1 MKQVKF
7 LTICTFIS
15 VLALA
20 GCQDRLVMSD
30 NSAFGEGVVR
40 LGDTEVAAIDGT
52 KIYLSDVERTAAA
65 QGLIEE
71 GSPLTPGQPVFQK
84 VLDELIDQRLLAL
97 DALRQSMDQDD
108 ETRRRLS
115 VARERILGNVL
126 VENHLKNTVNEA
138 TIRRMYDEQSSLRDR
153 GDEVQARHILVK
165 DEATANEIAKKLTDG
180 DDFAA
185 LAREFSEDEGSRE
198 KGGNL
203 GYFTNDMLE
212 AKFTQVAFSTKRGD
226 VSAPFESKYGWH
238 ILQVQNRRKAAEP
251 SFEEMRSEILNFM
264 TYDEIQNILK
274 SLRAQGDVKLLFGQA
289 VVNADDSEPAEQSP
303 ETE

>member
-1 MKQVKF
+1 
-7 LTICTFIS
+7 
-15 VLALA
+15 
-20 GCQDRLVMSD
+20 MSD

-40 LGDTEVAAIDGT
+40 LGDTEVAEIDGT

-84 VLDELIDQRLLAL
+84 VLEELFDQRLLAL

-115 VARERILGNVL
+115 AARERILGNVL
-126 VENHLKNTVNEA
+126 VENHLKNTVNET
-138 TIRRMYDEQSSLRDR
+138 TIRRMYDEQANLRDR
-153 GDEVQARHILVK
+153 GDEVQARHILVT
-165 DEATANEIAKKLTDG
+165 DEAAAKDIAKKLSEG
-180 DDFAA
+180 YDFAA
-185 LAREFSEDEGSRE
+185 LAREISEDEGSRE

-203 GYFTNDMLE
+203 GYFTNDMLDPI
-212 AKFTQVAFSTKRGD
+212 FTKVAFATKKGD
-226 VSAPFESKYGWH
+226 TSEPFESKFGWH

-274 SLRAQGDVKLLFGQA
+274 SLRAEV
-289 VVNADDSEPAEQSP
+289 DD
-303 ETE
+303 

>member
-7 LTICTFIS
+7 

-20 GCQDRLVMSD
+20 FLGAVALSSCQDRLVMSD
-30 NSAFGEGVVR
+30 NSPFGEGVVR
-40 LGDTEVAAIDGT
+40 LGDTEVAEIDGT
-52 KIYLSDVERTAAA
+52 KIYLSDVERTAAS

-97 DALRQSMDQDD
+97 DALRQSLDQED

-115 VARERILGNVL
+115 ASRERILGNVL
-126 VENHLKNTVNEA
+126 VENHLKNTVNET
-138 TIRRMYDEQSSLRDR
+138 TIRRMYDEQASLRDR
-153 GDEVQARHILVK
+153 GDEVQARHILLK
-165 DEATANEIAKKLTDG
+165 DEETAKEIAKALAEG
-180 DDFAA
+180 GDFAA
-185 LAREFSEDEGSRE
+185 LAREISEDEGSRDA
-198 KGGNL
+198 GGNL

-212 AKFTQVAFSTKRGD
+212 TKFTNVAFATQKGEISE
-226 VSAPFESKYGWH
+226 PFETDFGWH
-238 ILQVQNRRKAAEP
+238 ILQVQNRRKAP
-251 SFEEMRSEILNFM
+251 QPTFEEMRSEILNFM

-289 VVNADDSEPAEQSP
+289 VVNQG
-303 ETE
+303 ETEELSDTSKNE